1 MSIKLSKKGSP
12 ACVKQV
18 LGMTC
23 DNASCNTVMI
33 ERLAEMLPGFSNAGH
48 TRCFLH
54 IINLVARSMIKQ
66 FDVPKNPT
74 GHLSD
79 DESQEITPEEPAD
92 EVDERLDGPA
102 AETDLDDQ
110 DRAGRVDRNDADD
123 EDEEIDDNVE
133 GWTNEM
139 TLLSRSER
147 EHIQEDIRPV
157 KLVLVKVINE
167 KFV

>member
-12 ACVKQV
+12 ACAKQV

-48 TRCFLH
+48 TRCCLH

-66 FDVPKNPT
+66 FDIPKNPT

-92 EVDERLDGPA
+92 EVDEHLDGPA
-102 AETDLDDQ
+102 AETVLMTRIVLDRWIAMMQ
-110 DRAGRVDRNDADD
+110 MMKTR
-123 EDEEIDDNVE
+123 
-133 GWTNEM
+133 
-139 TLLSRSER
+139 
-147 EHIQEDIRPV
+147 
-157 KLVLVKVINE
+157 KLMIMSKGGLMR
-167 KFV
+167 